1 MLWLWPYIN
10 YKEPHIKLL
19 FFFTRVLT
27 KNKNLQTS
35 FYGLYNIFCPAI
47 SSALSSLFP
56 RFFCFAVSKHKRIWI
71 NETVKQIGRY
81 LIRYAHNRIYDLGLS
96 IHEAVYSETLMNW
109 PCPKAETLL
118 RRTYTFDSVCFRYA
132 FLSRI
137 SKAKTVKRTLFQ
149 TDNFFIPQIKRPP
162 ALRRHK

>member
-1 MLWLWPYIN
+1 M
-10 YKEPHIKLL
+10 
-19 FFFTRVLT
+19 
-27 KNKNLQTS
+27 
-35 FYGLYNIFCPAI
+35 
-47 SSALSSLFP
+47 
-56 RFFCFAVSKHKRIWI
+56 
-71 NETVKQIGRY
+71 KQIGRY

-109 PCPKAETLL
+109 PCPKVETLL

-149 TDNFFIPQIKRPP
+149 TDNFSF
-162 ALRRHK
+162 LRQKGHLPYADTNKNFMNFRETEN